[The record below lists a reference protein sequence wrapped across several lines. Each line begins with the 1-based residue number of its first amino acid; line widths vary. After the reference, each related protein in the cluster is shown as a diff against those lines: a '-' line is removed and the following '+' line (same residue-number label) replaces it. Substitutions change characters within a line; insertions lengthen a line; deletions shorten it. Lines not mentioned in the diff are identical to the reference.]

1 MVIFLQSIAKSHNHE
16 YDQKLSFTG
25 FLLYI
30 VLLLDSFILNYRG
43 LKMLNTNDL
52 KKGTQIMLKNGW
64 AAVIYDNKKGNTR
77 LAEVDGIF
85 KEIGSIY
92 AHDIDQAFI
101 NNEWQPVTHTKNQ
114 KDLNTL
120 INAIL

>member
-1 MVIFLQSIAKSHNHE
+1 MVTFHQSILRINNYE

-25 FLLYI
+25 FLLYFF
-30 VLLLDSFILNYRG
+30 LLLDSFILTYRG

-52 KKGTQIMLKNGW
+52 KKGTQIILKNGFG
-64 AAVIYDNKKGNTR
+64 AVLIDNKKGNIR
-77 LAEVDGIF
+77 YADVKGIF
-85 KEIGSIY
+85 NEIGSIY
-92 AHDIDQAFI
+92 SHDIDQAFI
-101 NNEWQPVTHTKNQ
+101 NNEWQPVIHTKKQ

>member
-1 MVIFLQSIAKSHNHE
+1 
-16 YDQKLSFTG
+16 
-25 FLLYI
+25 
-30 VLLLDSFILNYRG
+30 
-43 LKMLNTNDL
+43 MLNTNDL

-64 AAVIYDNKKGNTR
+64 VAVIYDNKKGDTR

-101 NNEWQPVTHTKNQ
+101 NNEWVIVSHTKKQ

>member
-1 MVIFLQSIAKSHNHE
+1 
-16 YDQKLSFTG
+16 
-25 FLLYI
+25 
-30 VLLLDSFILNYRG
+30 
-43 LKMLNTNDL
+43 MLNTNDL
-52 KKGTQIMLKNGW
+52 KKGTQIILKSGF

-92 AHDIDQAFI
+92 SHDIDQAFI
-101 NNEWQPVTHTKNQ
+101 NGQWVSVSHTKKQ

>member
-1 MVIFLQSIAKSHNHE
+1 
-16 YDQKLSFTG
+16 
-25 FLLYI
+25 
-30 VLLLDSFILNYRG
+30 
-43 LKMLNTNDL
+43 MLNSNDL
-52 KKGTQIMLKNGW
+52 KKGTQIILKSGFG
-64 AAVIYDNKKGNTR
+64 AVLYDNKKGNIR

-92 AHDIDQAFI
+92 SHDIDQAFI
-101 NNEWQPVTHTKNQ
+101 NGNWQPVTHTKKQ

>member
-1 MVIFLQSIAKSHNHE
+1 
-16 YDQKLSFTG
+16 
-25 FLLYI
+25 
-30 VLLLDSFILNYRG
+30 
-43 LKMLNTNDL
+43 MLNTNDL
-52 KKGTQIMLKNGW
+52 KKGTQIILKSGFG
-64 AAVIYDNKKGNTR
+64 AVLYDNKKGNTR

-101 NNEWQPVTHTKNQ
+101 NGNWQPVIHTKKQ
-114 KDLNTL
+114 KELNTL

>member
-1 MVIFLQSIAKSHNHE
+1 
-16 YDQKLSFTG
+16 
-25 FLLYI
+25 
-30 VLLLDSFILNYRG
+30 
-43 LKMLNTNDL
+43 MLNTNDL
-52 KKGTQIMLKNGW
+52 KKGTQIMLKSGW
-64 AAVIYDNKKGNTR
+64 AAVLYDNKKGNTR

-92 AHDIDQAFI
+92 SHDIDQAFI
-101 NNEWQPVTHTKNQ
+101 GGQWVPVTHTKKQ

>member
-1 MVIFLQSIAKSHNHE
+1 MVIFHQSIVKSHNYE
-16 YDQKLSFTG
+16 YDQKFYCTG
-25 FLLYI
+25 FLFYI
-30 VLLLDSFILNYRG
+30 VLLLDSFIFNYRG

-92 AHDIDQAFI
+92 SHDIDQAFI
-101 NNEWQPVTHTKNQ
+101 NNAWVTVSHTKKQ

>member
-1 MVIFLQSIAKSHNHE
+1 
-16 YDQKLSFTG
+16 
-25 FLLYI
+25 
-30 VLLLDSFILNYRG
+30 
-43 LKMLNTNDL
+43 MLNTNDL

-92 AHDIDQAFI
+92 AHDIDRAFI
-101 NNEWQPVTHTKNQ
+101 GGEWLPVIHTKKQ
-114 KDLNTL
+114 KNLDTL

>member
-1 MVIFLQSIAKSHNHE
+1 
-16 YDQKLSFTG
+16 
-25 FLLYI
+25 
-30 VLLLDSFILNYRG
+30 
-43 LKMLNTNDL
+43 MLNTNDL
-52 KKGTQIMLKNGW
+52 KKGTQIILKSGFG
-64 AAVIYDNKKGNTR
+64 AVLYDNKKGNIR

-92 AHDIDQAFI
+92 AHDIDRAFI
-101 NNEWQPVTHTKNQ
+101 GGEWLPVIHTKKQ